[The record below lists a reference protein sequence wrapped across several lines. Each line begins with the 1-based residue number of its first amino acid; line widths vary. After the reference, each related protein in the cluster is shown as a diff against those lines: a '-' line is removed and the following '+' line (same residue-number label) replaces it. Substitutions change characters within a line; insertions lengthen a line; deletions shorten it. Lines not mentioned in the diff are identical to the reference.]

1 MKINI
6 GQTISVSIIILA
18 FVDYLL
24 YLKFLVI
31 NINIYIEIF
40 VLSLILTIL
49 IYIVNKKLDYLNYF
63 KYLIC
68 IFMFIYMVFFGNL
81 YLNVENYK
89 YIETVLPIKGYYTRG
104 IDGVLF
110 NFQEKKFDRPI
121 NKINDDILKNDPI
134 KNYNLKIGL
143 MVCRKNIFFIDKIII
158 VKK

>member
-89 YIETVLPIKGYYTRG
+89 YIETVLPIKGYYTRR